1 MPISQS
7 NSTNSLSTE
16 LDSALNALSDKKAEN
31 IRLLDVSDISSITD
45 YIVLATGTS
54 DPHLKAM
61 KSELDDALK
70 TTGVFLIGEDH
81 DTSSGWV
88 VVDAFDFMVHLQT
101 ESKRNFYNLDH
112 LWKDANEIDVSSFE

>member
-45 YIVLATGTS
+45 YIVFPPDNGITITV
-54 DPHLKAM
+54 PPFI
-61 KSELDDALK
+61 E
-70 TTGVFLIGEDH
+70 
-81 DTSSGWV
+81 SG
-88 VVDAFDFMVHLQT
+88 DKIIID
-101 ESKRNFYNLDH
+101 SRNLEYV
-112 LWKDANEIDVSSFE
+112 KKIT